1 MDGCGGDR
9 DSREEGRSG
18 HIDDGV
24 GQSGVRI
31 KQLCSGVVN
40 KRVVQSLY
48 GMSQESN
55 DRREPEMPGN
65 TSSMM
70 LPDQVSE
77 GVVASH

>member
-9 DSREEGRSG
+9 DSREEGSG

-55 DRREPEMPGN
+55 EEVR
-65 TSSMM
+65 
-70 LPDQVSE
+70 
-77 GVVASH
+77 